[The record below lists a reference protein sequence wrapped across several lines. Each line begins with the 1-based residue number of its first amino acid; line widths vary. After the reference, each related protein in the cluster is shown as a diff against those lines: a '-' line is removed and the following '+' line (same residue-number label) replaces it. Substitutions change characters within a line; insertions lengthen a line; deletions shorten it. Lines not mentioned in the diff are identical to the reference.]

1 MKNFNEMFAFDHTV
15 CVVDN
20 GDYGLAFNRFTGKV
34 LAQYETRP
42 DEIAALCALV
52 DVEEYRR
59 AYGEYPPNETV
70 NTALDFGYWFK
81 WLDDPAHVDMRYD
94 PPERD
99 FRQEVLRDKL
109 LTHFM
114 PSVTD
119 YVAHNGIRDIEI
131 RPWVYEI
138 EVIDSGAELRTGG
151 IEEAAPGETPDGWG
165 LYGRTFNGPAWHL
178 CDVASQQQAY
188 WLRAALAP
196 LLIVTPRLSDP
207 YEAAKARME
216 ALDGVKFDPE
226 GR

>member
-1 MKNFNEMFAFDHTV
+1 MKNFNDSFTFDHTV

-34 LAQYETRP
+34 LAVHHSFGYASDGCTTS
-42 DEIAALCALV
+42 ALLV

-59 AYGEYPPNETV
+59 AYGEYPPNEEL
-70 NTALDFGYWFK
+70 NTALDFGYWYRSQETGK
-81 WLDDPAHVDMRYD
+81 VAYS

-99 FRQEVLRDKL
+99 YRNEILHDKL

-119 YVAHNGIRDIEI
+119 WASHDGIRDIEI
-131 RPWVYEI
+131 RPWRHQAMDYTWPE
-138 EVIDSGAELRTGG
+138 APRG
-151 IEEAAPGETPDGWG
+151 IEECKPEDAEGWG
-165 LYGRTFNGPAWHL
+165 LYGRTFSGPAWHMA
-178 CDVASQQQAY
+178 DVSSKEQAY

-196 LLIVTPRLSDP
+196 LLIVDRTQECNRFD
-207 YEAAKARME
+207 AAWMRME
-216 ALDGVKFDPE
+216 ALADVKFDPE